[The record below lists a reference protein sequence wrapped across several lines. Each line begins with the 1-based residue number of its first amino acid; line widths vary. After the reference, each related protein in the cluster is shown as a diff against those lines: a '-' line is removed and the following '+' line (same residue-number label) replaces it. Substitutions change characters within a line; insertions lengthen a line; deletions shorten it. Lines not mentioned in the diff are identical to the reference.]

1 MRMCLRTAGGFTL
14 IEVLVA
20 VLVLA
25 IGVISAA
32 GAQLSA
38 LRTRHGSALMSEG
51 VQLASSLA
59 DRMRAN
65 PAQMR
70 LGADAN
76 PYLQWRYDAASGA
89 PTAPPLLCYVAGN
102 CSSEQMAHF
111 DLYDIALALHFGF
124 PGGRVAVCRDAAL
137 WDAQRRALSWDC
149 AGGAAAPVVIK
160 LGWRARRADGRP
172 ATEGDAPAV
181 AIVVSEVGR

>member
-1 MRMCLRTAGGFTL
+1 MRMRLRTAGGFTL

-70 LGADAN
+70 RGAGAN

-89 PTAPPLLCYVAGN
+89 PPAPPLCYAEGS
-102 CSSEQMAHF
+102 CGSEQIAHF
-111 DLYDIALALHFGF
+111 DLYEIALALHSGF
-124 PGGRVAVCRDAAL
+124 PGGRVAVCRDAAP
-137 WDAQRRALSWDC
+137 WDAQRRQLSWDC

-160 LGWRARRADGRP
+160 LGWRGRRADGR
-172 ATEGDAPAV
+172 ATAEGDAPAV
-181 AIVVSEVGR
+181 AIVVSEVGQ